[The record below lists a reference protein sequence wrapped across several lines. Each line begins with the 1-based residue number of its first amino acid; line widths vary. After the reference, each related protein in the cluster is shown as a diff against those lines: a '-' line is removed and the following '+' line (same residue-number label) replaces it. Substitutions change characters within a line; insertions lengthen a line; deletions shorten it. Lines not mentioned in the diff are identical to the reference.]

1 MTKRLPDRSTA
12 ARVRRRTQVLGAG
25 VLLLLAVTAGCS
37 AEGGEDAAG
46 TTTTTAS
53 SSTTD
58 APTTTTD
65 GTTTT
70 ADGTTT
76 TTGLDPGGEATM
88 TPAVGWTDVDGS
100 RLPPSVVAAYGAPDT
115 SPGFRDNVN
124 LLVEEGRADDLDDYW
139 ERSEDGLASLP
150 DVEEIEPRS
159 DTTMDGH
166 PAYQKVWAARTR
178 GRQLRFWSVVAAV
191 DGDGYVFTYTAT
203 PGTFD
208 DHRADAREM
217 FESID
222 IPG

>member
-1 MTKRLPDRSTA
+1 MTKRLPNRSTA
-12 ARVRRRTQVLGAG
+12 ARVRRGTQVLGAA

-46 TTTTTAS
+46 TTTTT
-53 SSTTD
+53 
-58 APTTTTD
+58 
-65 GTTTT
+65 
-70 ADGTTT
+70 
-76 TTGLDPGGEATM
+76 GLDPGGAATM